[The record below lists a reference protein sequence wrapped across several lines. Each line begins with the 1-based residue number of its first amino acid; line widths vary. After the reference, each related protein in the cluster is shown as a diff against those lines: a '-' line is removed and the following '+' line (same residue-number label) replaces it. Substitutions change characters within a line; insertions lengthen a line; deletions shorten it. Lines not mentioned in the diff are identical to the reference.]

1 MVEWIEVLSDAVK
14 IGLGAVISGATSFL
28 ILWKTHSHE
37 IDVLKSQHQKEI
49 LDNRVESA
57 IKFASLAHTLTYQ
70 HIHSQCS
77 FDSEEYKNFLHLY
90 NAIMLTASF
99 DFQNS
104 STQLFNSVN
113 SYIGMNKQCTTQQG
127 DNLILSMRQDVN
139 ISLVRFH
146 KDASIELKP
155 T

>member
-1 MVEWIEVLSDAVK
+1 MEWIEVLSDAVK

-28 ILWKTHSHE
+28 MLKKTNSHE
-37 IDVLKSQHQKEI
+37 IDILKSQHKKEI
-49 LDNRVESA
+49 LDDRIKNA

-77 FDSEEYKNFLHLY
+77 FDSAEYKDFLYLY

-99 DFQNS
+99 NFQDA
-104 STQLFNSVN
+104 STQLFNKVN
-113 SYIGMNKQCTTQQG
+113 AYIGIDKQFDNQQK
-127 DNLILSMRQDVN
+127 DNLILSMRQEVN
-139 ISLVRFH
+139 DSLIGFH
-146 KDASIELKP
+146 KEASIELKS